1 MSLVLL
7 SIMSCAFAIG
17 FVVMVY
23 LWQKARAEPAEAK
36 AQLEQLRQSIKMAQ
50 ENLDARL
57 KEKEN
62 ACRQSLDEK
71 DSACRSLIAAKDKAY
86 SDALAEKTA
95 TCERMIADKESSC
108 KKQLAEKDDAYARA
122 VAEKEN
128 ILAQIL
134 KEKDGSLVKKEETWR
149 QMLADKDVACA
160 KAVEEKELAC
170 RKIIEE
176 KESAIKSREV
186 ACDQS
191 LLAKDES
198 IKKLIEEKEAAI
210 RSREDACNM
219 ALKEKDAACAKV
231 LAEKDAVL
239 RRKDDD
245 VKRMLADR
253 DEQMAKVLRE
263 KNAEIE
269 RFLQEKERSFAEVVK
284 TLQAQFANL
293 AAQTLKSQSGDLT
306 KKNTEQLESVLKPL
320 REQLEILRSATE
332 RTQAEHAKLAESI
345 GKDVG
350 RISDVAKELAG
361 VSEALSSNSGFQGR
375 KGEEILAE
383 KLRQAGLEEGVNFFL
398 QSGTSSDRP
407 DAQVCDTE
415 NRWLVIDSKVV
426 LTSYFQYTEAK
437 DEGTRKAKLTE
448 HVARVR
454 EKIDQLAKK
463 KYPKVL
469 SDEYKDRNYLP
480 VTAMFVGYEAPLLEA
495 LKAEPS
501 LWKFAADNNV
511 ILVTPLTL
519 LAYLRLVYLAWQH
532 EKEARNQAEIVNT
545 ARELLT
551 RMNSFLVT
559 FEGMGKALLDMQSKY
574 EDARGILVDT
584 PHAQTIAKAAHKLI
598 DLHVKLESRK
608 GKRIEKAACLK
619 ELGPDD
625 QTPDAEVMDID
636 DGTGG
641 VSANA
646 G

>member
-1 MSLVLL
+1 MPLVML
-7 SIMSCAFAIG
+7 SIISCVFAAG
-17 FVVMVY
+17 FAVMMY
-23 LWQKARAEPAEAK
+23 LWLKARTEPGK
-36 AQLEQLRQSIKMAQ
+36 INAQLEQLRQSAKMAQ
-50 ENLDARL
+50 ENFDERL

-62 ACRQSLDEK
+62 ACRRSLDEK
-71 DSACRSLIAAKDKAY
+71 EAACRNLIAAKDQACA
-86 SDALAEKTA
+86 DALAEKTA
-95 TCERMIADKESSC
+95 TCERMIVYKEASC
-108 KKQLAEKDDAYARA
+108 SQQLA
-122 VAEKEN
+122 
-128 ILAQIL
+128 
-134 KEKDGSLVKKEETWR
+134 
-149 QMLADKDVACA
+149 
-160 KAVEEKELAC
+160 
-170 RKIIEE
+170 
-176 KESAIKSREV
+176 
-186 ACDQS
+186 
-191 LLAKDES
+191 
-198 IKKLIEEKEAAI
+198 
-210 RSREDACNM
+210 
-219 ALKEKDAACAKV
+219 EKDAACAKV

-239 RRKDDD
+239 LRKDED
-245 VKRMLADR
+245 VRRMLADR
-253 DEQMAKVLRE
+253 DEQQAKVLRE

-269 RFLQEKERSFAEVVK
+269 KFLQEKERSFAEVVK

-306 KKNTEQLESVLKPL
+306 KKNAEQLEGVLKPL

-332 RTQAEHAKLAESI
+332 RTQTEHAKLAESI

-398 QSGTSSDRP
+398 QTGTSSDRP

-415 NRWLVIDSKVV
+415 NRWLIIDSKVV
-426 LTSYFQYTEAK
+426 LTSYFQYVEAK
-437 DEGTRKAKLTE
+437 DEETRKAKLAE

-469 SDEYKDRNYLP
+469 ADEHKDRNYLP

-532 EKEARNQAEIVNT
+532 EKEARNQAEIINT

-559 FEGMGKALLDMQSKY
+559 FEGIGKALLDMQSKY
-574 EDARGILVDT
+574 EDARAVLVDT

-619 ELGPDD
+619 ELGESDAQSPETAVIDVDD
-625 QTPDAEVMDID
+625 T
-636 DGTGG
+636 DG
-641 VSANA
+641 A
-646 G
+646 

>member
-1 MSLVLL
+1 MSLIIL
-7 SIMSCAFAIG
+7 SIVSCAFAFG
-17 FVVMVY
+17 FVAMVY
-23 LWQKARAEPAEAK
+23 LWQKARTEPVGIK
-36 AQLEQLRQSIKMAQ
+36 AQLEQLRQSATTAQ

-57 KEKEN
+57 REKEN
-62 ACRQSLDEK
+62 ACRQSLDAK
-71 DSACRSLIAAKDKAY
+71 DSACRSLIAAREKAC
-86 SDALAEKTA
+86 SDALAEKAA
-95 TCERMIADKESSC
+95 TCERMIADKEASC
-108 KKQLAEKDDAYARA
+108 RRQLAEKDDAYARA
-122 VAEKEN
+122 LAEKESM
-128 ILAQIL
+128 LDQIL
-134 KEKDGSLVKKEETWR
+134 KEK
-149 QMLADKDVACA
+149 
-160 KAVEEKELAC
+160 
-170 RKIIEE
+170 
-176 KESAIKSREV
+176 
-186 ACDQS
+186 
-191 LLAKDES
+191 
-198 IKKLIEEKEAAI
+198 EAACV
-210 RSREDACNM
+210 RVLS
-219 ALKEKDAACAKV
+219 EKDA
-231 LAEKDAVL
+231 EL

-245 VKRMLADR
+245 VKRALADR

-269 RFLQEKERSFAEVVK
+269 KFLQEKERSFAEVVK
-284 TLQAQFANL
+284 TLQEQFANL

-306 KKNTEQLESVLKPL
+306 KKNTEQLEGVLKPL
-320 REQLEILRSATE
+320 REQLDNLRSATE

-350 RISDVAKELAG
+350 RIGDFAKELAG
-361 VSEALSSNSGFQGR
+361 VSKALSSNSGFQGR

-398 QSGTSSDRP
+398 QTGTSSDRP

-426 LTSYFQYTEAK
+426 LTSYFQYVEAK
-437 DEGTRKAKLTE
+437 DEGTRKAKLAE

-469 SDEYKDRNYLP
+469 SNEYKDRNYLP

-511 ILVTPLTL
+511 VLVTPLTL

-551 RMNSFLVT
+551 RMNSFLAT
-559 FEGMGKALLDMQSKY
+559 FEAMGKALLDMQTKY
-574 EDARGILVDT
+574 DEARGVLVDA

-598 DLHVKLESRK
+598 DLHVRLESRK

-619 ELGPDD
+619 DLEPDVVAHGNEIID
-625 QTPDAEVMDID
+625 IGGTDHACAGAE
-636 DGTGG
+636 
-641 VSANA
+641 
-646 G
+646 

>member
-1 MSLVLL
+1 MPLVML
-7 SIMSCAFAIG
+7 SIVSCAFAVG
-17 FVVMVY
+17 FAAMMY
-23 LWQKARAEPAEAK
+23 LWLRARTEPEK
-36 AQLEQLRQSIKMAQ
+36 INAQLEQLRQSAKMAQ
-50 ENLDARL
+50 ENFDERL

-62 ACRQSLDEK
+62 ACRHSLDEK
-71 DSACRSLIAAKDKAY
+71 DAACRNLIAAKDQACA
-86 SDALAEKTA
+86 DALAEKTA
-95 TCERMIADKESSC
+95 TCERMIAYTEATC
-108 KKQLAEKDDAYARA
+108 RQHLA
-122 VAEKEN
+122 
-128 ILAQIL
+128 
-134 KEKDGSLVKKEETWR
+134 
-149 QMLADKDVACA
+149 
-160 KAVEEKELAC
+160 
-170 RKIIEE
+170 
-176 KESAIKSREV
+176 
-186 ACDQS
+186 
-191 LLAKDES
+191 
-198 IKKLIEEKEAAI
+198 
-210 RSREDACNM
+210 
-219 ALKEKDAACAKV
+219 
-231 LAEKDAVL
+231 
-239 RRKDDD
+239 
-245 VKRMLADR
+245 
-253 DEQMAKVLRE
+253 E

-269 RFLQEKERSFAEVVK
+269 KFLQEKERSFAEVVK

-306 KKNTEQLESVLKPL
+306 KKNAEQLEGVLKPL

-332 RTQAEHAKLAESI
+332 RTQTEHAKLAESI

-398 QSGTSSDRP
+398 QTGTSSDRP

-415 NRWLVIDSKVV
+415 NRWLIIDSKVV
-426 LTSYFQYTEAK
+426 LTSYFQYVEAK
-437 DEGTRKAKLTE
+437 DEETRKAKLAE

-463 KYPKVL
+463 KYPTVL
-469 SDEYKDRNYLP
+469 ADEHKDRNYLP
-480 VTAMFVGYEAPLLEA
+480 VPAMFVGYEAPLLEA

-532 EKEARNQAEIVNT
+532 EKEARNQAEIINT

-559 FEGMGKALLDMQSKY
+559 FEGIGKALLDMQAKY
-574 EDARGILVDT
+574 EDARGVLVDT

-619 ELGPDD
+619 ELGESDA
-625 QTPDAEVMDID
+625 QTPETAVIDVDDTDDA
-636 DGTGG
+636 GTD
-641 VSANA
+641 VKMLPTTFAEA
-646 G
+646 TAVRM